1 VEAALGT
8 AFGAYGK
15 MPSLGDF
22 FRLHAPPGFVEPWD
36 GFLQSTILEAQA
48 ALGEGFD
55 TAFMSAPIWRFT
67 LAAGLAGPRPAMGV
81 VMPSVDRVGR
91 RFPLTLVVPLDE
103 RAAPA
108 ASHFREGPLF
118 ARMETLALAM
128 LDDGASRPALE
139 EGLAALAPP
148 APATD
153 PVLRSSSGTLVLS
166 QGEGIEGAC
175 ADVAGALLATRHSR
189 PSLWSTEVGGVPR
202 LMVAEGLP
210 GPREQVAL
218 ITLHAPLWTEARPL

>member
-36 GFLQSTILEAQA
+36 GFLQSMILEAQA

-67 LAAGLAGPRPAMGV
+67 LAAGLAGPHPAMGV